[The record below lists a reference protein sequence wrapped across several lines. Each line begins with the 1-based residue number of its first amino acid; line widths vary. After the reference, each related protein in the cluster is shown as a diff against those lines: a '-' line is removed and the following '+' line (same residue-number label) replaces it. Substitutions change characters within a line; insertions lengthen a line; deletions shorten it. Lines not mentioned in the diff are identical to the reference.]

1 MNIFYKSS
9 IKTAI
14 RLLNQF
20 GTKTLVV
27 LDKNKSLKGTIS
39 DGDIRRA
46 ILKGKKLEN
55 LITGIYNSEPIY
67 LIQNSFD
74 ESKLKS
80 VFLKHKIDI
89 IPIVNKKGKFI
100 KSIKFYDLIN
110 SFKKNNNKKK
120 IVNNKINNASVIIM
134 AGGLGKRMEPFTHI
148 MPKPLIPIGKSTI
161 IELVIA
167 QFTKYGFNDFLLTT
181 NYKHY
186 ILDIFFKNIKL
197 KSNLKL
203 IREKKP
209 LGTAGSLSLIKGLK
223 GKNCFV
229 ANCDGLLNLDLNNIM
244 DYHVNNHFDLTI
256 IVSMKKYQ
264 LPYGI
269 CKSKS
274 NGLFDEIIEKPKID
288 FKVNTGIY
296 VMKNSM
302 LKYVPKNK
310 KIDMNNFIELLK
322 NKKFNIGLYPIS
334 SESWLDVGQ
343 WEEYKNNIKKIS

>member
-1 MNIFYKSS
+1 MPQFN
-9 IKTAI
+9 
-14 RLLNQF
+14 LNQLRLKNFRAFTELTKINF
-20 GTKTLVV
+20 GSRITLVFG
-27 LDKNKSLKGTIS
+27 KG
-39 DGDIRRA
+39 
-46 ILKGKKLEN
+46 
-55 LITGIYNSEPIY
+55 
-67 LIQNSFD
+67 
-74 ESKLKS
+74 S
-80 VFLKHKIDI
+80 V
-89 IPIVNKKGKFI
+89 
-100 KSIKFYDLIN
+100 
-110 SFKKNNNKKK
+110 
-120 IVNNKINNASVIIM
+120 
-134 AGGLGKRMEPFTHI
+134 
-148 MPKPLIPIGKSTI
+148 GKSTI

-269 CKSKS
+269 CKSKRCAENCRS
-274 NGLFDEIIEKPKID
+274 
-288 FKVNTGIY
+288 
-296 VMKNSM
+296 
-302 LKYVPKNK
+302 
-310 KIDMNNFIELLK
+310 
-322 NKKFNIGLYPIS
+322 
-334 SESWLDVGQ
+334 
-343 WEEYKNNIKKIS
+343 